1 MSVAF
6 AGAAA
11 ARLVAA
17 AVMVGVLL
25 APTSRVAAQGSLT
38 VYCSV
43 QLEWCQALV
52 NEFTRQTGIKVS
64 MTQKGSGE
72 VFAQIKAEA
81 ANPKADVWFGG
92 TGDPHLQAA
101 EEGLTAVY
109 RSPNLAQLHPWAVRQ
124 AEQSGY
130 RTVGVYAGALGF
142 SFNTE
147 LLKKKG
153 LAPPRCWA
161 DLLQPGFKGE
171 IQMANP
177 SSSGTAYTAIATVVQ
192 VMGEAKAFEY
202 LKALHGSINQYT
214 KSGVGPVKAVARGE
228 TLVGISFLHDVV
240 TETMA
245 GFPVGSATPCEGTG
259 YEIGSMSIVNGA
271 RNLEG
276 ARRFVDLALTA
287 PVQALGAKNKQFQV
301 PSNRSAEVPK
311 EAPMLSEMKL
321 IEYDFKKYGSS
332 AERRRLLDKWE
343 RDVNAL
349 PR

>member
-1 MSVAF
+1 MSDTHHRTATK
-6 AGAAA
+6 
-11 ARLVAA
+11 RLIVAA
-17 AVMVGVLL
+17 
-25 APTSRVAAQGSLT
+25 VAAWLLIGLTSPATAQSSLN

-64 MTQKGSGE
+64 MSQKGSGE

-101 EEGLTAVY
+101 EEGLTTAY
-109 RSPNLAQLHPWAVRQ
+109 RSPNLGQLHPWAVRQ

-202 LKALHGSINQYT
+202 LKTLHGSINQYT

-228 TLVGISFLHDVV
+228 TLVGISFVHDVV

-271 RNLEG
+271 RNLDG
-276 ARRFVDLALTA
+276 AKRFVDLALTA

-301 PSNRSAEVPK
+301 PSNRNAEVPK
-311 EAPMLSEMKL
+311 EAPKLSEMKL

>member
-1 MSVAF
+1 MRGRMLWVAI
-6 AGAAA
+6 AA
-11 ARLVAA
+11 L
-17 AVMVGVLL
+17 GLSIVLGTPPP
-25 APTSRVAAQGSLT
+25 AAAQGSLN

-43 QLEWCQALV
+43 QLEWCQTVA
-52 NEFTRQTGIKVS
+52 NEFARQSGMKVAV
-64 MTQKGSGE
+64 TQKGSGE

-101 EEGLTAVY
+101 EEGLTASY

-130 RTVGVYAGALGF
+130 KTVGIYAGALGF

-153 LAPPRCWA
+153 TAAPRCWA
-161 DLLQPGFKGE
+161 DLLQPAFKGE

-177 SSSGTAYTAIATVVQ
+177 ASSGTAYTAIASVVQ
-192 VMGEAKAFEY
+192 VMGEAKAFDY
-202 LKALHGSINQYT
+202 LKRLHANVNQYT
-214 KSGVGPVKAVARGE
+214 KSGTAPVKAVARGE
-228 TLVGISFLHDVV
+228 TLVGISFVHDVV
-240 TETMA
+240 TEALA

-271 RNLEG
+271 RNLDG
-276 ARRFVDLALTA
+276 AKRFVDWALTA
-287 PVQALGAKNKQFQV
+287 PAQSLGAKSKQFQV
-301 PSNRSAEVPK
+301 PANRSAEVPK
-311 EAPMLSEMKL
+311 EAPKLSEIKL
-321 IEYDFKKYGSS
+321 IDYDFKKYGSS
-332 AERRRLLDKWE
+332 AERRRLLDRWE
-343 RDVNAL
+343 KEVNSL